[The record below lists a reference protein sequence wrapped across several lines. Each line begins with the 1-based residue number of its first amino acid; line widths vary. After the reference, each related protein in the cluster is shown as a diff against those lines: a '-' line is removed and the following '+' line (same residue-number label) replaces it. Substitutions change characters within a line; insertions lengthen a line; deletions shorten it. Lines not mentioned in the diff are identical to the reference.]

1 MGRASR
7 KFARNGPRRVPPKV
21 FTAPP
26 PVDDGFL
33 SILNVGAGDL
43 RISFNPKFPAEVE
56 RAREMVTDMLRR
68 GYAIVVAEEDGTHS
82 PVNAFDPATCE
93 YIVADSAPARVE
105 PEGDAPL
112 PEPKK
117 RGRPRTRRIPARR
130 ARATAIAPSA
140 GG

>member
-1 MGRASR
+1 MRT
-7 KFARNGPRRVPPKV
+7 PPQTV
-21 FTAPP
+21 QPHPA
-26 PVDDGFL
+26 DGFL

-43 RISFNPKFPAEVE
+43 RISFNPKYPAEAK

-82 PVNAFDPATCE
+82 PVNAFDPETCE
-93 YIVADSAPARVE
+93 YIVADSAPVGAE
-105 PEGDAPL
+105 EEAAAAP
-112 PEPKK
+112 PTPRK
-117 RGRPRTRRIPARR
+117 RGRPRTRRIPARK